1 LATLVLNKLRGLIKV
16 ASVKA
21 PGYGDRRKEML
32 EDIGVLTGGQVL
44 SEELG
49 VKLETITLNSE
60 FIGRA
65 KRVTIDKDNTT
76 IIEGSGS
83 QDAIRGRISQI
94 QTQIEDTTSDYD
106 SEKLQERLA
115 KLSGGVAVIN
125 VGAATEVEMKN
136 KKALIEDA
144 MHAARAAVEEGVV
157 AGGGIAYIRAQ
168 SSLDSI
174 EGADEDEKVGVEIV
188 RRALEEPLRQIVRNA
203 GLEDS
208 LVVDAVRKSDDD
220 RYGYDVSD
228 EKWGDMFEMGVI
240 DPTKVARIALE
251 KAASIAG
258 LMLTTEAL
266 IAELPQEEAPMP
278 AGPPGG
284 GGMY

>member
-1 LATLVLNKLRGLIKV
+1 
-16 ASVKA
+16 
-21 PGYGDRRKEML
+21 
-32 EDIGVLTGGQVL
+32 
-44 SEELG
+44 
-49 VKLETITLNSE
+49 
-60 FIGRA
+60 
-65 KRVTIDKDNTT
+65 
-76 IIEGSGS
+76 
-83 QDAIRGRISQI
+83 
-94 QTQIEDTTSDYD
+94 
-106 SEKLQERLA
+106 EKLQERLA

-144 MHAARAAVEEGVV
+144 MHAARAAFEEGMVP
-157 AGGGIAYIRAQ
+157 GGGVAYIRAQ
-168 SSLDSI
+168 SALDSVDTS
-174 EGADEDEKVGVEIV
+174 DEDEGVGVEIV

-208 LVVDAVRKSDDD
+208 LVVDAVRKSDDLN
-220 RYGYDVSD
+220 YGYDARD
-228 EKWGDMFEMGVI
+228 EKWGDMFAMGVI

-266 IAELPQEEAPMP
+266 IAEIPEKAAPMP
-278 AGPPGG
+278 EGPPGG